1 MVFPLED
8 SAVSTAEPPWRI
20 AAATSQGYDVRDG
33 PCCLGTRVELL
44 LGKAK
49 EERHEGRHGDGD
61 DHGDD
66 AGNDVLRTTGYR
78 NIAIYR
84 GR

>member
-8 SAVSTAEPPWRI
+8 SAISTAEPLWRI

-33 PCCLGTRVELL
+33 PCCLGARVELL

-61 DHGDD
+61 DHRDD
-66 AGNDVLRTTGYR
+66 AGDDVLCTTGYR

>member
-1 MVFPLED
+1 MVFPLKD
-8 SAVSTAEPPWRI
+8 SAVSTTEPLWRI

-61 DHGDD
+61 GHGAGDD
-66 AGNDVLRTTGYR
+66 VLCTTGYR

>member
-1 MVFPLED
+1 MVFPLKD
-8 SAVSTAEPPWRI
+8 SAVSTAEPLWRI

-33 PCCLGTRVELL
+33 PCRLGTGVELL

-49 EERHEGRHGDGD
+49 EEHHEGRHGDGD
-61 DHGDD
+61 DDI
-66 AGNDVLRTTGYR
+66 LRATGYR

>member
-8 SAVSTAEPPWRI
+8 SAISTAEPLWRI

-49 EERHEGRHGDGD
+49 EERHEGRHGDGN

-66 AGNDVLRTTGYR
+66 AGDDVLCTTGYR

>member
-8 SAVSTAEPPWRI
+8 SAASTAEPLWRI
-20 AAATSQGYDVRDG
+20 ATATSQGYVLRDG
-33 PCCLGTRVELL
+33 PCCLGTRVEPL

-49 EERHEGRHGDGD
+49 EGRHEGRHGDDD

-66 AGNDVLRTTGYR
+66 AGDDVLRATGYR

>member
-1 MVFPLED
+1 MVFPLKD
-8 SAVSTAEPPWRI
+8 SAVSTAEPLWRI

-33 PCCLGTRVELL
+33 PCRLGTGVELL

-49 EERHEGRHGDGD
+49 EKRHEGRHGDGD

-66 AGNDVLRTTGYR
+66 AGDDVLRATGYR

>member
-8 SAVSTAEPPWRI
+8 SAVSTAEPLWRI
-20 AAATSQGYDVRDG
+20 AVATSQGYDVRDG

-49 EERHEGRHGDGD
+49 EERHESRHGDGD

-66 AGNDVLRTTGYR
+66 AGDDVLRATGYR

>member
-8 SAVSTAEPPWRI
+8 SAASTTEPLWRI
-20 AAATSQGYDVRDG
+20 AAATSQGYVLRDG
-33 PCCLGTRVELL
+33 PCYLGTGVELL

>member
-8 SAVSTAEPPWRI
+8 SAVSTAEPLWRI

-49 EERHEGRHGDGD
+49 EERHESRHGDGD

-66 AGNDVLRTTGYR
+66 AGDDVLCATRYR
-78 NIAIYR
+78 NIVIYR

>member
-8 SAVSTAEPPWRI
+8 SAISTAEPLWRI

-66 AGNDVLRTTGYR
+66 AGDDVLCTTGYR

>member
-1 MVFPLED
+1 MSYATGRAA
-8 SAVSTAEPPWRI
+8 SALVTF
-20 AAATSQGYDVRDG
+20 
-33 PCCLGTRVELL
+33 L
-44 LGKAK
+44 LGKTK
-49 EERHEGRHGDGD
+49 EERHEGRHGDDD

-66 AGNDVLRTTGYR
+66 ASDDILRATGYR

>member
-8 SAVSTAEPPWRI
+8 SAASTAEPLWRI
-20 AAATSQGYDVRDG
+20 AAATSQGYVLRDG

-66 AGNDVLRTTGYR
+66 AGDDVLRTTSYR